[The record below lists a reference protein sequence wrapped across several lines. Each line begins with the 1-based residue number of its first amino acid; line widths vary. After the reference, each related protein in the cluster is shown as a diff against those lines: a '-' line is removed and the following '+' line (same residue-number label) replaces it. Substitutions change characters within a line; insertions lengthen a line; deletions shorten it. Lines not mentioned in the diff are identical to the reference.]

1 MRPCQD
7 GLANGTGPAMWFM
20 SYVKCFVKS
29 ETSFHGIKMQ
39 LEDILRAKAVSFAIF
54 EFARLQ
60 ESSETE

>member
-1 MRPCQD
+1 
-7 GLANGTGPAMWFM
+7 MWFI

-39 LEDILRAKAVSFAIF
+39 LEVILRVKTVSFAIF